1 MKKKIDRKKLFF
13 YIVIVIIGHIIDVTL
28 DYYKIHITYSF
39 GLLSLNMVLYSRS
52 NEDGRK
58 MEKGWELFVKFFAFI
73 LLPILASY
81 FM

>member
-39 GLLSLNMVLYSRS
+39 GLLFLNVLLYSIMT
-52 NEDGRK
+52 EDGRK
-58 MEKGWELFVKFFAFI
+58 MEKGWELFVKFLAFI
-73 LLPILASY
+73 LLPILTGY

>member
-1 MKKKIDRKKLFF
+1 MKKKIDKKRLFC
-13 YIVIVIIGHIIDVTL
+13 YILIVIVGHIIDVTL
-28 DYYKIHITYSF
+28 DYYKIHISYSF
-39 GLLSLNMVLYSRS
+39 GLLSFNMVLYSRM